1 MAKAT
6 ELEPATLE
14 SFIEGG
20 IPNSDRGINAI
31 VELTKKS
38 LTPVIVNVPV
48 PDLGPG
54 LPSQIPVIIDMRTGS
69 ANAAAGLI
77 EHYRFK
83 PSRKRGAARALTLL
97 SFIDLVNRHKTADS
111 AVFAATDWKAPGFTA
126 VIDYH
131 EAKSG
136 GAADNLKHRIEY
148 SFPASEEWKAWV
160 EQNGQPMEQ
169 AEFAAFLEDRIADLS
184 APTTAEKIALERDFA
199 TTVAT
204 PAELIQLSRG
214 LQVNVSSVV
223 KNMTT
228 LQSGEASIQFEEQH
242 TGGDGK
248 PLKVPGIFMLAI
260 APFFMGEKIS
270 LPVRLRYRKA
280 GTKILWFYQMY
291 RPDQFVT
298 ERVRDD
304 LITVADKTALPTFEG
319 SPEAAW
325 PSRRHWRGR
334 RCAGLAPFLQPRAI

>member
-1 MAKAT
+1 MSRT
-6 ELEPATLE
+6 EPATPAAAIGALVAE
-14 SFIEGG
+14 ATLDGAL
-20 IPNSDRGINAI
+20 PNSDKGIAAI
-31 VELTKKS
+31 IGLTEKSVLAELVP
-38 LTPVIVNVPV
+38 LPVG
-48 PDLGPG
+48 DLGPG
-54 LPSQIPVIIDMRTGS
+54 LPPVVPLVRDPKNGRFVG
-69 ANAAAGLI
+69 ARDLI
-77 EHYRFK
+77 EAFRFK
-83 PSRKRGAARALTLL
+83 PARKAGTARALTLL
-97 SFIDLVNRHKTADS
+97 SFVDLVNRHKTDDS
-111 AVFAATDWKAPGFTA
+111 AVFAQTDWTKPGFTA

-131 EAKSG
+131 QNAAA

-148 SFPASEEWKAWV
+148 AFPASEEWQAWV
-160 EQNGQPMEQ
+160 KMNGEPMEQ

-184 APTTAEKIALERDFA
+184 APTTAEKTALERDFA

-223 KNMTT
+223 KAMTT

-242 TGGDGK
+242 AGADGK
-248 PLKVPGIFMLAI
+248 PLKVPGIFMLGI

-280 GTKILWFYQMY
+280 GAKILWFYQMY

-304 LITVADKTALPTFEG
+304 LITVADKTKLPTFEG
-319 SPEAAW
+319 SPEA
-325 PSRRHWRGR
+325 
-334 RCAGLAPFLQPRAI
+334 